1 MANENKIIKTYANM
15 IRADVQ
21 PATLNEEKRTV
32 EVVFA
37 TDTPVLTSGR
47 VSNWEPFKEVLSFD
61 NAHVRMD
68 RLNNGA
74 PVLDN
79 HDRYGGVRTVLG
91 VVENPTIDPVTRT
104 GKATLRFSKRSEVE
118 GIFQDVKD
126 GILKNVSVGY
136 RVYKYEMQPSVEG
149 ETVRTYKAID
159 WEPTEISLANIPAD
173 PNSGMRTEGAE
184 QFDTEIIEQNQNRGL
199 EPNMTEAEKK
209 ALRDAERQRAAD
221 ITKAVAEAGLS
232 AEFARGLIDN
242 EAVTVEAA
250 RTAIT
255 AEKERVS
262 NDPNK
267 AREEGAKAERQR
279 AADIIKAVKAAKLN
293 DEFARTLI
301 EEGATIEAARERI
314 IAEFEKNDPFKGSRS
329 ATPTVGEDRG
339 EEFRRTATEAALVLR
354 AEPSKASKAGYKEE
368 VIAEAKKFR
377 HMTLL
382 DLAKDALERGGVRT
396 EGMSKM
402 EIVGRA
408 FTSSSSD
415 FGVLLEGTNRRILL
429 ANYNEAADTWR
440 QFCSVGSVSD
450 FREYKRLRMGTF
462 SDLEEV
468 SENGEFKT
476 KKITDADFEKISAK
490 TKGNIINV
498 SRQMIINDDLGAFT
512 RLAAMLGRAAAR
524 SIENDVYAL
533 LALNSGL
540 GPVMVDGKTLIHAD
554 HNNIAATAGAPTVV
568 ILDGM
573 RQTMAR
579 HMDKDSNDY
588 LDIRPSLALSP
599 LSLGSTLRILN
610 GSQYDPDAN
619 NKLQRPNIVNGLLN
633 QVIDTPR
640 LSGNAYY
647 LFADPNVEPVI
658 EVVFLDGNQTPY
670 MESKTGF
677 TVDGV
682 EWKIRED
689 YGVGAIG
696 YRGIIRN
703 AG

>member
-1 MANENKIIKTYANM
+1 M

-37 TDTPVLTSGR
+37 TDTPVLTAGR
-47 VSNWEPFKEVLSFD
+47 VSNWEPFNEVLSFD
-61 NAHVRMD
+61 QGHVRMD

-79 HDRYGGVRTVLG
+79 HDKYGGVRTILG
-91 VVENPTIDPVTRT
+91 VVENPSIDVATRT
-104 GKATLRFSKRSEVE
+104 GKATLRFSKRAEVD

-136 RVYKYEMQPSVEG
+136 RVYKYESQPLAEG

-159 WEPTEISLANIPAD
+159 WEPTEISLATIPAD
-173 PNSGMRTEGAE
+173 PNSGMRTEGSE
-184 QFDTEIIEQNQNRGL
+184 QFDTEIIETQNRGI
-199 EPNMTEAEKK
+199 EQNKMTEAEKK

-221 ITKAVAEAGLS
+221 ITKAVAGAGLS

-242 EAVTVEAA
+242 ESMTVEAA
-250 RTAIT
+250 RAAIS
-255 AEKERVS
+255 AEKERIS
-262 NDPNK
+262 NDPAK

-279 AADIIKAVKAAKLN
+279 AADIQKAVKAARLS

-301 EEGATIEAARERI
+301 EEGASIEAARERI
-314 IAEFEKNDPFKGSRS
+314 IAEFEKGDPFNGTRT
-329 ATPTVGEDRG
+329 AHIGVGADKG

-354 AEPSKASKAGYKEE
+354 VAPDLAKAEKEGYSTDVLKE
-368 VIAEAKKFR
+368 AQKFR
-377 HMTLL
+377 GMTLL
-382 DLAKDALERGGVRT
+382 DMAKDALTRGGVNIA
-396 EGMSKM
+396 GMDKM

-415 FGVLLEGTNRRILL
+415 FPVLLEGTNRRILL
-429 ANYNEAADTWR
+429 ANYNAAADTWR
-440 QFCSVGSVSD
+440 SFATVGSVSD

-468 SENGEFKT
+468 AENGEFKN

-498 SRQMIINDDLGAFT
+498 SRQMIVNDDLGAFT

-524 SIENDVYAL
+524 SIENDVYAMF
-533 LALNSGL
+533 ALNSGN
-540 GPVMVDGKTLIHAD
+540 GPTMQDGKALFHVD
-554 HNNIAATAGAPTVV
+554 HNNIATDTGAPTVTR
-568 ILDGM
+568 IDSM
-573 RQTMAR
+573 RQQMAK
-579 HMDKDSNDY
+579 HMDKDGNDY
-588 LDIRPSLALSP
+588 LDIRPYLALAP

-610 GSQYDPDAN
+610 NSQYDPDAN
-619 NKLQRPNIVNGLLN
+619 NKLQRPNIVNGLFS
-633 QVIDTPR
+633 QVVDTPR

-647 LFADPNVEPVI
+647 AFANPSEEPVF
-658 EVVFLDGNQTPY
+658 EVVFLDGNQTPH
-670 MESKTGF
+670 MESRNGF
-677 TVDGV
+677 SIDGV

-696 YRGIIRN
+696 WRGVIKN
-703 AG
+703 NG

>member
-1 MANENKIIKTYANM
+1 MPEVKKDTGKHL
-15 IRADVQ
+15 IRASFVPDTMNV
-21 PATLNEEKRTV
+21 ESRTV
-32 EVVFA
+32 DVTFA
-37 TDTPVLTSGR
+37 TNTPVLRYSWAR
-47 VSNWEPFKEVLSFD
+47 DEYYNEVLD
-61 NAHVRMD
+61 M
-68 RLNNGA
+68 NGA
-74 PVLDN
+74 KLDRAKNGLPVLDN
-79 HDRYGGVRTVLG
+79 HGRWGSVGQILG
-91 VVENPTIDPVTRT
+91 RAENIRLEEDVYRATI
-104 GKATLRFSKRSEVE
+104 RFSKRESV
-118 GIFQDVKD
+118 QDIVSDVQD
-126 GILKNVSVGY
+126 GIIRDISFGY
-136 RVYKYEMQPSVEG
+136 TVTKYERKDKEEDKQYRDYVARE
-149 ETVRTYKAID
+149 
-159 WEPTEISLANIPAD
+159 WEPNEISFVTIPAD
-173 PNSGMRTEGAE
+173 PKAGVRSEDDNTPEPL
-184 QFDTEIIEQNQNRGL
+184 IIENQNRGL
-199 EPNMTEAEKK
+199 DPNMTEAEKK

-242 EAVTVEAA
+242 DAMTVEAA
-250 RTAIT
+250 RAAIST
-255 AEKERVS
+255 EKERVS

-279 AADIIKAVKAAKLN
+279 AADILKAVKAAKLS

-301 EEGATIEAARERI
+301 DEGASIDQARERI
-314 IAEFEKNDPFKGSRS
+314 IAEFEKADPFKGSRNAS
-329 ATPTVGEDRG
+329 TTVGEDRG

-354 AEPSKASKAGYKEE
+354 AEPSKVSKAGYKEE